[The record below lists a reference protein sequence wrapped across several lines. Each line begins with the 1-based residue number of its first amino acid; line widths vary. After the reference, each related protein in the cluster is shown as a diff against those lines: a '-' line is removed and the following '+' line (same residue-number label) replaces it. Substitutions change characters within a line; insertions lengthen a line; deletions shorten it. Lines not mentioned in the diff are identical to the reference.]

1 MSTGGGSILVVDV
14 GTSGVRAAIV
24 RPDAGVEHE
33 HRIPLLPDSPAPG
46 LVEFDAGR
54 MADAIL
60 ETARAALEAGGPVA
74 GVGIANQRAS
84 SIVWERATGKP
95 VAPGIGWQDL
105 RTVGTCLVLQAE
117 GIRLAPNASATK
129 VMAIL
134 DEVDPERARAEQGE
148 LCFGTVDSWV
158 AWTLSGGAA
167 GNDAL
172 HVTDATNAA
181 VTALVDASI
190 GWDEALLQ
198 KLRIPPPMLP
208 VIVDSSGT
216 PGQATALPGSPPI
229 CGIAGD
235 QQASLVGQGCT
246 LPGMAKATF
255 GTGGMLDQCTG
266 PDATPGAL
274 SRGEAGTFPIVAF
287 RVEGRATWGTEAV
300 MLSAGTC
307 IEWLRDDLGIITTAE
322 ESQAM
327 AAQCATAG
335 DVWFVPALLGLGTPV
350 WDFGARGTLVGLTRG
365 SGRAEIVRAV
375 LEGVAHRGAD
385 LVEASERD
393 SGYPIAAL
401 RIDGGMTDNDV
412 FVQALADA
420 IGRPVEISPVQEATT
435 LGAGLL
441 AGLAVGN
448 YGTTAE
454 LASTFSPRRT
464 VEPKSTEADR
474 TAARERWLA
483 ARLKAEATIPE
494 LSGISF

>member
-1 MSTGGGSILVVDV
+1 
-14 GTSGVRAAIV
+14 VRAAVV
-24 RPDAGVEHE
+24 RPDATVEHE
-33 HRIPLLPDSPAPG
+33 HSIPLLPDSPAPG
-46 LVEFDAGR
+46 LVEFDAAR
-54 MADAIL
+54 MAGAIL
-60 ETARAALEAGGPVA
+60 EVTHAALADGGPVA

-134 DEVDPERARAEQGE
+134 DEVDPDRARAEQGE

-158 AWTLSGGAA
+158 AWILSGGAA
-167 GNDAL
+167 AGSDVL

-181 VTALVDASI
+181 VTALVDAAI

-198 KLRIPPPMLP
+198 TLRIPLPMMP
-208 VIVDSSGT
+208 AIVDSSGT
-216 PGQATALPGSPPI
+216 LGNATALPGSPPI
-229 CGIAGD
+229 CGMAGD

-246 LPGMAKATF
+246 LPGLAKATF
-255 GTGGMLDQCTG
+255 GTGGMLDQCVG
-266 PDATPGAL
+266 PGTAPGAL
-274 SRGEAGTFPIVAF
+274 GRGDAGTFPIVAF
-287 RVEGRATWGTEAV
+287 RVDGKVTWGTEAV
-300 MLSAGTC
+300 MLSAGSC
-307 IEWLRDDLGIITTAE
+307 IEWLRDDLAIISTSK
-322 ESQAM
+322 ESETV
-327 AAQCATAG
+327 AAQCTNAG

-365 SGRAEIVRAV
+365 SGRPEIVRAV

-385 LVEASERD
+385 LVEASEHD
-393 SGYPIAAL
+393 SGFPIAAL
-401 RIDGGMTDNDV
+401 RIDGGMTDNTV

-420 IGRPVEISPVQEATT
+420 VGRPVEISPVQEATT

-448 YGTTAE
+448 YGSTTE
-454 LASTFSPRRT
+454 LAETFSPRLT
-464 VEPKSTEADR
+464 VEPEGSDSDREATRD
-474 TAARERWLA
+474 RWLA
-483 ARLKAEATIPE
+483 ARLKSEATIPE

>member
-1 MSTGGGSILVVDV
+1 MSAGGGSILVVDV

-24 RPDAGVEHE
+24 RPDASVEHE
-33 HRIPLLPDSPAPG
+33 HRVPLLPDSPAPG
-46 LVEFDAGR
+46 LVEFDAAR

-60 ETARAALEAGGPVA
+60 ETARAALDAGGPVA
-74 GVGIANQRAS
+74 GVGIADQRAS

-134 DEVDPERARAEQGE
+134 DEVDPDRARAEAGE
-148 LCFGTVDSWV
+148 LCFGTVDSWI
-158 AWTLSGGAA
+158 AWTLSGGSAA
-167 GNDAL
+167 GGAL

-181 VTALVDASI
+181 VTALVDAAI
-190 GWDEALLQ
+190 EWDEALLQ
-198 KLRIPPPMLP
+198 KLRIPRAMLP
-208 VIVDSSGT
+208 MIVDSSGT
-216 PGQATALPGSPPI
+216 PGEATALPGSPPI

-255 GTGGMLDQCTG
+255 GTGGMLDQCVGTG
-266 PDATPGAL
+266 GTPGAL
-274 SRGEAGTFPIVAF
+274 GRGDAGTFPIVAF
-287 RVEGRATWGTEAV
+287 RVDGRPTWGTEAV

-307 IEWLRDDLGIITTAE
+307 IEWLRDDLGIIATAA
-322 ESQAM
+322 ESQTV

-350 WDFGARGTLVGLTRG
+350 WDFGARGTIVGLTRG
-365 SGRAEIVRAV
+365 SGRCEIVRSV

-401 RIDGGMTDNDV
+401 RVDGGMTDNDV

-448 YGTTAE
+448 YSTTDE
-454 LASTFSPRRT
+454 LAGTFSARRT
-464 VEPKSTEADR
+464 VEPQGTETDR
-474 TAARERWLA
+474 VARRERWLA
-483 ARLKAEATIPE
+483 ARRKAEGTIPE